1 MAKKFPYLHRRADTD
16 GYFFIRRVP
25 ADLKE
30 KMGLTTWQRL
40 LAHDFASARLRLPKA
55 VAEADRSYSRYE
67 GQRPYSPFRVLLGGP
82 SVVRWMYV
90 FYMADW
96 NFFVS

>member
-1 MAKKFPYLHRRADTD
+1 MTSHRLA
-16 GYFFIRRVP
+16 YAFLRR
-25 ADLKE
+25 L
-30 KMGLTTWQRL
+30 QRQIG
-40 LAHDFASARLRLPKA
+40 HN
-55 VAEADRSYSRYE
+55 SRYE